1 MNMID
6 VVIDSNIYRSEG
18 FKSPKLATLK
28 DMGTKNFVKIHIPW
42 FVYKECVTQ
51 NIEKGSE
58 PFNKAIEAMK
68 KASVHYG
75 INEIN
80 EIQNKLTC
88 LKNNVID
95 IEQKKWKDFIEIS
108 KAKLYDYD
116 KEGSQQVFEDYF
128 EGNPPFSA
136 LKARKDI
143 PDAFIFQDIK
153 KISQSVDVDN
163 VYVITNDQKFNKEL
177 EEKIPKTTT
186 YSSID
191 EFFKDPN
198 FKSVKEKYD
207 NFLLE
212 EEEAMKQKSLKLQ
225 FVKEYIKDCD
235 VDIKKDVSKYLSKIN
250 YLEFDDDNL
259 LSDSRNAIITHI
271 ELEDFSISYESIK
284 LIGNEIFVPI
294 IAICDANIDFPL
306 SICDYWEYKH
316 YDITIEDELS
326 DSEYLVTQKVRL
338 ELSQNIIIDIDDV
351 IMDKDEEFVPIPID
365 EFEKIK
371 DNFRIKNK
379 NLEQNLTSLR
389 SEIKALKTELEKKQ
403 SEFDKSSA
411 KTQNESQN
419 ALKRLETQNDE
430 LKSEALSSKAKFES
444 EKTFEVPSLNCVIP
458 IV

>member
-1 MNMID
+1 MSMIH
-6 VVIDSNIYRSEG
+6 VVIESNIYKSEG
-18 FKSPKLATLK
+18 LNKSQNLALLK
-28 DMGTKNFVKIHIPW
+28 DMGNNNFVKIHIPW
-42 FVYKECVTQ
+42 FVYKECITESIKIGNEQ
-51 NIEKGSE
+51 FENAIKTI
-58 PFNKAIEAMK
+58 NKI
-68 KASVHYG
+68 SVHYRKK
-75 INEIN
+75 NEIE

-95 IEQKKWKDFIEIS
+95 IEQKKWKDFIKIS
-108 KAKLYDYD
+108 NAKLYNYD

-153 KISQSVDVDN
+153 KISQSVDN

-198 FKSVKEKYD
+198 FKSVKEEYD
-207 NFLLE
+207 KFLSEKE
-212 EEEAMKQKSLKLQ
+212 ETMKQNLLKLE

-235 VDIKKDVSKYLSKIN
+235 VDIEKDVSKYLSKIN

-306 SICDYWEYKH
+306 SKYDYLDYNH
-316 YDITIEDELS
+316 YDITIEDELN

-351 IMDKDEEFVPIPID
+351 IMDKEEEFVPTPID

-371 DNFRIKNK
+371 LLSPIK
-379 NLEQNLTSLR
+379 E
-389 SEIKALKTELEKKQ
+389 EKI
-403 SEFDKSSA
+403 DY
-411 KTQNESQN
+411 NY
-419 ALKRLETQNDE
+419 DY
-430 LKSEALSSKAKFES
+430 
-444 EKTFEVPSLNCVIP
+444 EKIHRYL
-458 IV
+458 

>member
-1 MNMID
+1 MID
-6 VVIDSNIYRSEG
+6 VVIESNIYRSEG
-18 FKSPKLATLK
+18 LDKSQKLATLK
-28 DMGTKNFVKIHIPW
+28 DMGSNNFIKIHIPW

-51 NIEKGSE
+51 SIEKRSK
-58 PFNKAIEAMK
+58 PLNKVIEAINQ
-68 KASVHYG
+68 VPIDYG
-75 INEIN
+75 ENEIS
-80 EIQNKLTC
+80 EIQNKLASFK
-88 LKNNVID
+88 KNVTL
-95 IEQKKWKDFIEIS
+95 IEEKKWEDFIKIS

-116 KEGSQQVFEDYF
+116 KEISPQVFEDYF
-128 EGNPPFSA
+128 EGNSPFSA

-143 PDAFIFQDIK
+143 PDAFVFQDIK
-153 KISQSVDVDN
+153 KISQSVDN
-163 VYVITNDQKFNKEL
+163 IYVITNDQKFKKEI
-177 EEKIPKTTT
+177 EEKISKTTT

-212 EEEAMKQKSLKLQ
+212 EEAMKQKSLKLQ

-235 VDIKKDVSKYLSKIN
+235 VDIEKDVSKYLSKIN

-306 SICDYWEYKH
+306 SKYDYWDYKH
-316 YDITIEDELS
+316 YDITIEDELN

-351 IMDKDEEFVPIPID
+351 IMDEDEEFVPTPID

-371 DNFRIKNK
+371 LLSPIK
-379 NLEQNLTSLR
+379 E
-389 SEIKALKTELEKKQ
+389 EKI
-403 SEFDKSSA
+403 DY
-411 KTQNESQN
+411 
-419 ALKRLETQNDE
+419 DY
-430 LKSEALSSKAKFES
+430 
-444 EKTFEVPSLNCVIP
+444 EKIHRYL
-458 IV
+458 

>member
-1 MNMID
+1 MIH
-6 VVIDSNIYRSEG
+6 VVIESNIYKSEG
-18 FKSPKLATLK
+18 LNKSQNLALLK
-28 DMGTKNFVKIHIPW
+28 DMGNNNFVKIHIPW
-42 FVYKECVTQ
+42 FVYKECVTESIKIGNEQ
-51 NIEKGSE
+51 FENAIKTI
-58 PFNKAIEAMK
+58 NKI
-68 KASVHYG
+68 SVHYRKK
-75 INEIN
+75 NEIG

-95 IEQKKWKDFIEIS
+95 IEQKKWKDFIKIS
-108 KAKLYDYD
+108 NAKLYNYD

-153 KISQSVDVDN
+153 KISQSVDN

-198 FKSVKEKYD
+198 FKSVKEEYD
-207 NFLLE
+207 KFLSE
-212 EEEAMKQKSLKLQ
+212 KEEAMKQNLLKLQ

-235 VDIKKDVSKYLSKIN
+235 VDIEKDVSKYLSKIN

-306 SICDYWEYKH
+306 SKYDYWDYKH
-316 YDITIEDELS
+316 YDITIEDELN

-351 IMDKDEEFVPIPID
+351 IMDEDEEFVPTPID

-371 DNFRIKNK
+371 LLSPIK
-379 NLEQNLTSLR
+379 E
-389 SEIKALKTELEKKQ
+389 EKI
-403 SEFDKSSA
+403 DY
-411 KTQNESQN
+411 
-419 ALKRLETQNDE
+419 DYDY
-430 LKSEALSSKAKFES
+430 
-444 EKTFEVPSLNCVIP
+444 EKIHRYL
-458 IV
+458 

>member
-1 MNMID
+1 MSMIH
-6 VVIDSNIYRSEG
+6 VVIESNIYKSEG
-18 FKSPKLATLK
+18 LNKSQNLALLK
-28 DMGTKNFVKIHIPW
+28 DMGNNNFVKIHIPW
-42 FVYKECVTQ
+42 FVYKECVTESIKIGNEQ
-51 NIEKGSE
+51 FENAIKTI
-58 PFNKAIEAMK
+58 NKI
-68 KASVHYG
+68 SVHYRKK
-75 INEIN
+75 NEI
-80 EIQNKLTC
+80 EKIQNKLTC
-88 LKNNVID
+88 LKNKVID
-95 IEQKKWKDFIEIS
+95 IEQKKWKDFIKIS
-108 KAKLYDYD
+108 NAKLYNYD

-153 KISQSVDVDN
+153 KISQSVDD

-177 EEKIPKTTT
+177 EEKVPKTTT

-212 EEEAMKQKSLKLQ
+212 EEAMKQKSLKLQ

-235 VDIKKDVSKYLSKIN
+235 VDIKEDVSKYLSKIN

-284 LIGNEIFVPI
+284 LIGNQIFVPI
-294 IAICDANIDFPL
+294 IAICDANINFPL
-306 SICDYWEYKH
+306 SKYDYWNYNH
-316 YDITIEDELS
+316 FDITIENELN

-338 ELSQNIIIDIDDV
+338 ELSQNMIINIDDV
-351 IMDKDEEFVPIPID
+351 IMNEDEKFVPTPID

-371 DNFRIKNK
+371 FLSFIK
-379 NLEQNLTSLR
+379 E
-389 SEIKALKTELEKKQ
+389 EK
-403 SEFDKSSA
+403 
-411 KTQNESQN
+411 
-419 ALKRLETQNDE
+419 
-430 LKSEALSSKAKFES
+430 
-444 EKTFEVPSLNCVIP
+444 
-458 IV
+458 

>member
-1 MNMID
+1 
-6 VVIDSNIYRSEG
+6 
-18 FKSPKLATLK
+18 
-28 DMGTKNFVKIHIPW
+28 MGNNNFVKIHIPW
-42 FVYKECVTQ
+42 FVYKECVTESIKIGNEQ
-51 NIEKGSE
+51 FENAIKTI
-58 PFNKAIEAMK
+58 NKI
-68 KASVHYG
+68 SVHYRKK
-75 INEIN
+75 NEIG

-95 IEQKKWKDFIEIS
+95 IEQKKWKDFIKIS
-108 KAKLYDYD
+108 NAKLYNYD

-153 KISQSVDVDN
+153 KISQSVDN

-198 FKSVKEKYD
+198 FKSVKEEYD
-207 NFLLE
+207 KFLSE
-212 EEEAMKQKSLKLQ
+212 KKEAMKQNLLKLQ

-235 VDIKKDVSKYLSKIN
+235 VDIEKDVSKYLSKIN

-306 SICDYWEYKH
+306 SKYDYWDYKH
-316 YDITIEDELS
+316 YDITIEDELN

-351 IMDKDEEFVPIPID
+351 IMDEDEEFVPTPID

-371 DNFRIKNK
+371 LLSPIK
-379 NLEQNLTSLR
+379 E
-389 SEIKALKTELEKKQ
+389 EKI
-403 SEFDKSSA
+403 DY
-411 KTQNESQN
+411 
-419 ALKRLETQNDE
+419 DY
-430 LKSEALSSKAKFES
+430 
-444 EKTFEVPSLNCVIP
+444 EKIHRYL
-458 IV
+458 

>member
-6 VVIDSNIYRSEG
+6 VVIESNIYISEG
-18 FKSPKLATLK
+18 FKSQKLATLK
-28 DMGTKNFVKIHIPW
+28 DMGTNDFVKIHIPW
-42 FVYKECVTQ
+42 FVYKECVTR
-51 NIEKGSE
+51 NIEKESE
-58 PFNKAIEAMK
+58 PFNKAIEAIK

-75 INEIN
+75 KNEIN
-80 EIQNKLTC
+80 EIQNKLTS
-88 LKNNVID
+88 LKNNVTLIQ
-95 IEQKKWKDFIEIS
+95 EKKWIDFIKIS
-108 KAKLYDYD
+108 KAELYDYD

-153 KISQSVDVDN
+153 KISQFVNN

-235 VDIKKDVSKYLSKIN
+235 VDIKKDISKYLSKIN

-306 SICDYWEYKH
+306 SKYDYLDYNH
-316 YDITIEDELS
+316 YDITIEDELN

-351 IMDKDEEFVPIPID
+351 IMDEDEEFVPTPID

-371 DNFRIKNK
+371 LLSPIKERK
-379 NLEQNLTSLR
+379 
-389 SEIKALKTELEKKQ
+389 IDYDYEKIYRY
-403 SEFDKSSA
+403 
-411 KTQNESQN
+411 
-419 ALKRLETQNDE
+419 L
-430 LKSEALSSKAKFES
+430 
-444 EKTFEVPSLNCVIP
+444 
-458 IV
+458 

>member
-1 MNMID
+1 MID
-6 VVIDSNIYRSEG
+6 VVIESNIYRSEG
-18 FKSPKLATLK
+18 LNKSQKLATLK
-28 DMGTKNFVKIHIPW
+28 DMGSNNFVKIHIPW

-51 NIEKGSE
+51 SIEKRSK
-58 PFNKAIEAMK
+58 PLNKVIEAINQ
-68 KASVHYG
+68 VPVDYG
-75 INEIN
+75 ENEIN
-80 EIQNKLTC
+80 EIQNKLAS
-88 LKNNVID
+88 LKKNVIG
-95 IEQKKWKDFIEIS
+95 IEEKKWEDFIEIS

-116 KEGSQQVFEDYF
+116 KEVSQQVFEDYF

-153 KISQSVDVDN
+153 KISQSVDN
-163 VYVITNDQKFNKEL
+163 VYVITNDKKFKKEI

-212 EEEAMKQKSLKLQ
+212 EEAMKLNLLKLQ

-235 VDIKKDVSKYLSKIN
+235 VDIEKDVSKYLSKIN

-306 SICDYWEYKH
+306 SKYDYLDYNH
-316 YDITIEDELS
+316 YDITIEDELN

-351 IMDKDEEFVPIPID
+351 IMDEEEEFVPTPID

-371 DNFRIKNK
+371 LLSPIK
-379 NLEQNLTSLR
+379 E
-389 SEIKALKTELEKKQ
+389 EKI
-403 SEFDKSSA
+403 DY
-411 KTQNESQN
+411 NY
-419 ALKRLETQNDE
+419 DY
-430 LKSEALSSKAKFES
+430 
-444 EKTFEVPSLNCVIP
+444 EKIHRYL
-458 IV
+458 

>member
-1 MNMID
+1 MSMIH
-6 VVIDSNIYRSEG
+6 VVIESNIYRSEG
-18 FKSPKLATLK
+18 LNKSLNLALLK
-28 DMGTKNFVKIHIPW
+28 DMGNNNFVKIHIPW
-42 FVYKECVTQ
+42 FVYKECVTESIKIGNEQ
-51 NIEKGSE
+51 FENAIKTI
-58 PFNKAIEAMK
+58 NKI
-68 KASVHYG
+68 SVHYRKK
-75 INEIN
+75 NEIE

-95 IEQKKWKDFIEIS
+95 IEQKKWKDFIKIS
-108 KAKLYDYD
+108 NAKLYNYD

-153 KISQSVDVDN
+153 KISQSVDN

-198 FKSVKEKYD
+198 FKSVKEEYD
-207 NFLLE
+207 KFLSE
-212 EEEAMKQKSLKLQ
+212 KEEAMKQNLLKLE

-235 VDIKKDVSKYLSKIN
+235 VDIEKDVSKYLSKIN

-271 ELEDFSISYESIK
+271 ELEVFSISYESIK
-284 LIGNEIFVPI
+284 LIGNKIFVPI
-294 IAICDANIDFPL
+294 IAICDANINFPL
-306 SICDYWEYKH
+306 SKYDYWDYQH
-316 YDITIEDELS
+316 YDITIEDELN

-338 ELSQNIIIDIDDV
+338 ELSQNMIIDIDDV
-351 IMDKDEEFVPIPID
+351 IMDEDEEFVPTPID

-371 DNFRIKNK
+371 LLSPIKERKIDYNY
-379 NLEQNLTSLR
+379 
-389 SEIKALKTELEKKQ
+389 EKIHRY
-403 SEFDKSSA
+403 
-411 KTQNESQN
+411 
-419 ALKRLETQNDE
+419 L
-430 LKSEALSSKAKFES
+430 
-444 EKTFEVPSLNCVIP
+444 
-458 IV
+458 

>member
-1 MNMID
+1 MID
-6 VVIDSNIYRSEG
+6 VVIESNIYRSEG
-18 FKSPKLATLK
+18 LDKSQKLATLK
-28 DMGTKNFVKIHIPW
+28 DMGSNNFIKIHIPW

-51 NIEKGSE
+51 SIEKRSK
-58 PFNKAIEAMK
+58 PLNKVIEAINQ
-68 KASVHYG
+68 VPIDYG
-75 INEIN
+75 ENEIS
-80 EIQNKLTC
+80 EIQNKLASFK
-88 LKNNVID
+88 KNVTL
-95 IEQKKWKDFIEIS
+95 IEEKKWEDFIKIS

-116 KEGSQQVFEDYF
+116 KEISPQVFEDYF
-128 EGNPPFSA
+128 EGNSPFSA

-143 PDAFIFQDIK
+143 PDAFVFQDIK
-153 KISQSVDVDN
+153 KISQSVDN
-163 VYVITNDQKFNKEL
+163 IYVITNDQKFKKEI
-177 EEKIPKTTT
+177 EEKISKTTT

-212 EEEAMKQKSLKLQ
+212 EEAMKQKSLKLQ

-235 VDIKKDVSKYLSKIN
+235 VDIKEDVSKYLSKIN

-271 ELEDFSISYESIK
+271 KLEDFSISYESIK

-306 SICDYWEYKH
+306 SKYDYWDYKH
-316 YDITIEDELS
+316 YDITIEDELN

-351 IMDKDEEFVPIPID
+351 IMNEDEEFVPTPID

-371 DNFRIKNK
+371 LLSPIK
-379 NLEQNLTSLR
+379 E
-389 SEIKALKTELEKKQ
+389 EK
-403 SEFDKSSA
+403 
-411 KTQNESQN
+411 
-419 ALKRLETQNDE
+419 
-430 LKSEALSSKAKFES
+430 
-444 EKTFEVPSLNCVIP
+444 
-458 IV
+458 

>member
-1 MNMID
+1 MID
-6 VVIDSNIYRSEG
+6 VVIESNIYRSEG
-18 FKSPKLATLK
+18 LNKSQKLATLK
-28 DMGTKNFVKIHIPW
+28 DMGSNNFVKIHIPW

-51 NIEKGSE
+51 SIEKRSK
-58 PFNKAIEAMK
+58 PLNKVIEAINQ
-68 KASVHYG
+68 VPVDYG
-75 INEIN
+75 ENEIN
-80 EIQNKLTC
+80 EIQNKLAS
-88 LKNNVID
+88 LKKNVIG
-95 IEQKKWKDFIEIS
+95 IEEKKWEDFIEIS

-116 KEGSQQVFEDYF
+116 KEVSQQVFEDYF

-153 KISQSVDVDN
+153 KISQSVDN
-163 VYVITNDQKFNKEL
+163 VYVITNDKKFKKEI

-212 EEEAMKQKSLKLQ
+212 EEAMKLNLLKLQ

-235 VDIKKDVSKYLSKIN
+235 VDIEKDVSKYLSKIN

-306 SICDYWEYKH
+306 SKYDYLDYNH
-316 YDITIEDELS
+316 YDITIEDELN

-351 IMDKDEEFVPIPID
+351 IMDKEEEFVPTPID

-371 DNFRIKNK
+371 LLSPIK
-379 NLEQNLTSLR
+379 E
-389 SEIKALKTELEKKQ
+389 EKI
-403 SEFDKSSA
+403 DY
-411 KTQNESQN
+411 NY
-419 ALKRLETQNDE
+419 DY
-430 LKSEALSSKAKFES
+430 
-444 EKTFEVPSLNCVIP
+444 EKIHRYL
-458 IV
+458 